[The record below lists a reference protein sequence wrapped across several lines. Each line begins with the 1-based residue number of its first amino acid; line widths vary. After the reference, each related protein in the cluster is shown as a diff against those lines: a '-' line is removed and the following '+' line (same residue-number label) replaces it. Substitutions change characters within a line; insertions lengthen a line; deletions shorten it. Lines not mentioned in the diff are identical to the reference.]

1 MTERGTMQNKTL
13 VSLVLGTVLLAF
25 VILGVYR
32 SQTSREEQE
41 PDPIVPKPI
50 VIENV
55 SSGTILLPE
64 TITQF
69 AADGPDG
76 LVTVDIDQGVGQL
89 PAGKYQIGSWRAER
103 KDEQNNTWTLT
114 GQQYGPGDPFEV
126 TEGSRVNLN
135 VGEPIVAAV
144 HGRRIGP
151 KYHAFTQSLQGRLD
165 ESITLTRNG
174 SRPGPPK
181 LRIKNKDGTYDRTFA
196 FQYG

>member
-1 MTERGTMQNKTL
+1 MKDKNL
-13 VSLVLGTVLLAF
+13 VSFVVGTLLLALI
-25 VILGVYR
+25 VLGVYR
-32 SQTSREEQE
+32 SKTSRVEQKPE
-41 PDPIVPKPI
+41 STVSEPI

-69 AADGPDG
+69 SADGPDG

-114 GQQYGPGDPFEV
+114 GRQYGSGGPFEI
-126 TEGSRVNLN
+126 TEGGRVSVN
-135 VGEPIVAAV
+135 VGEPIIAVV
-144 HGRRIGP
+144 HGSQIGP
-151 KYHAFTQSLQGRLD
+151 KYYAFTQSLQGRLD
-165 ESITLTRNG
+165 ESIILSRNG
-174 SRPGPPK
+174 SRPGAPK

>member
-1 MTERGTMQNKTL
+1 MKNKTL
-13 VSLVLGTVLLAF
+13 VSFVIGLILLAF
-25 VILGVYR
+25 IALGVYQ
-32 SQTSREEQE
+32 SKTSRVEQE
-41 PDPIVPKPI
+41 PEPAVSEPI

-55 SSGTILLPE
+55 SSGTILLSE
-64 TITQF
+64 TIAQF

-76 LVTVDIDQGVGQL
+76 LITVDIDQGVGQL
-89 PAGKYQIGSWRAER
+89 PAGKYETGSWRAER

-114 GQQYGPGDPFEV
+114 GRQYGSGGPFEI
-126 TEGSRVNLN
+126 TEGGRIQLPN
-135 VGEPIVAAV
+135 VGEPIIAVV
-144 HGRRIGP
+144 HGSKIGP

-174 SRPGPPK
+174 SRPGAPK

>member
-1 MTERGTMQNKTL
+1 MKNKNL
-13 VSLVLGTVLLAF
+13 VSFVVGTLLLAF

-32 SQTSREEQE
+32 SKTVRKEQAPE
-41 PDPIVPKPI
+41 PKPETETESI
-50 VIENV
+50 VIVNN
-55 SSGTILLPE
+55 SGGTIFLSE

-69 AADGPDG
+69 SADGPDG
-76 LVTVDIDQGVGQL
+76 LVTVDIDQGTGQL

-103 KDEQNNTWTLT
+103 KDEQNKTWTLT
-114 GQQYGPGDPFEV
+114 GRQYGSGGPFEM
-126 TEGSRVNLN
+126 TEGGQMQLPN
-135 VGEPIVAAV
+135 VGEPIIAAV
-144 HGRRIGP
+144 HGRKIGP

-174 SRPGPPK
+174 SRPGAPK

>member
-1 MTERGTMQNKTL
+1 MKNKNL
-13 VSLVLGTVLLAF
+13 VSFVVGTLLLAF

-32 SQTSREEQE
+32 SKTVRKEQAPE
-41 PDPIVPKPI
+41 PKPESVVI
-50 VIENV
+50 VNN
-55 SSGTILLPE
+55 SGGTIILSE

-76 LVTVDIDQGVGQL
+76 LVTVDIDQGIGQL

-103 KDEQNNTWTLT
+103 KDEQNNTWTLI
-114 GQQYGPGDPFEV
+114 GRQYSSGDPFEIA
-126 TEGSRVNLN
+126 EGGRIQLPN
-135 VGEPIVAAV
+135 VGEPIIAIV
-144 HGRRIGP
+144 HGSKIGP

-174 SRPGPPK
+174 SRPGAPK